1 MDNGLEV
8 RIREVIAD
16 TFNLDLEDVRP
27 DASAQTLRAWT
38 SLAQLR
44 LLANIQ
50 ETFGVHLS
58 MDDMLNMT
66 SVQAIEQVLT
76 MKGVVA

>member
-1 MDNGLEV
+1 MDNALEE
-8 RIREVIAD
+8 RIREIIAS
-16 TFNLDLEDVRP
+16 TFNLDPEDVGS

-50 ETFGVHLS
+50 ETFGIHLS

-66 SVQAIEQVLT
+66 SVQAIEHVLAA
-76 MKGVVA
+76 KGVVA

>member
-66 SVQAIEQVLT
+66 SVQAIEHVLAT
-76 MKGVVA
+76 KGVVA

>member
-66 SVQAIEQVLT
+66 SVQAIEQVLAT
-76 MKGVVA
+76 KGVVA